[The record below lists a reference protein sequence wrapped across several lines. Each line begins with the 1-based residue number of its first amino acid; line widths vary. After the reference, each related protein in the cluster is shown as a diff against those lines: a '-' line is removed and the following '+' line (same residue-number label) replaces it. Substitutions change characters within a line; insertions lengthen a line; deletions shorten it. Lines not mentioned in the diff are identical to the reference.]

1 MSQIGHAQ
9 ALYDFAV
16 NVEPINVVITA
27 TLILLVAY
35 KILFHPAGPAGGLTA
50 AFETLV
56 CTVVDLVGLLIKLY
70 AAMGRSLAEIA
81 CGNY

>member
-1 MSQIGHAQ
+1 MSQTGHTQ

-16 NVEPINVVITA
+16 NIEPVNVVITA

-35 KILFHPAGPAGGLTA
+35 KILFHPAGPAAGLTA

-56 CTVVDLVGLLIKLY
+56 WMVVDFVGLLIKLY
-70 AAMGRSLAEIA
+70 AAMGRSLAEMA